1 MEITDYMLWKLL
13 VLAIGAF
20 VVGLLGGFSGN
31 R

>member
-13 VLAIGAF
+13 AVCAIAF
-20 VVGLLGGFSGN
+20 IWNFWKSFTG